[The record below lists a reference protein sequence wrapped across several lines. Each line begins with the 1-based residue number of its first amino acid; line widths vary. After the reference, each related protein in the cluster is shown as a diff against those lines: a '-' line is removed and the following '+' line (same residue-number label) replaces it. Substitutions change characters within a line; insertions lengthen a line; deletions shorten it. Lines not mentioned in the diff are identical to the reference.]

1 MRPLQVPRRRLV
13 VVAVVI
19 VAIGAFAM
27 WRGLHWAAP
36 SESVRA
42 AQTDVGTRPGLTLY
56 PAGARTAA
64 PDVRG
69 KTLAGGQLAVAD
81 LRGHVVVVNVWGSW
95 CNPCRAETPDLVRV
109 AAATT
114 TQGVRFVGIDTR
126 DNPDAARAF
135 VRAFKVPYPSIIDRD
150 GQVLLNFNGLI
161 PAYAVPSTVVIDP
174 AGQIAAR
181 MIGRIGYST
190 LLGIVHDI
198 LAETSTATPA
208 ATPTAG
214 F

>member
-1 MRPLQVPRRRLV
+1 MSPHHVLRRRLI

-19 VAIGAFAM
+19 VAIGAFAV

-36 SESVRA
+36 AESARA
-42 AQTDVGTRPGLTLY
+42 AQTDTGARPGLTLY
-56 PAGARTAA
+56 PAAARTVA

-69 KTLAGGQLAVAD
+69 ATLTGSQLAVAD

-109 AAATT
+109 AAATKA
-114 TQGVRFVGIDTR
+114 QAVRFVGIDTR

-135 VRAFKVPYPSIIDRD
+135 IRAFKVPYPSIIDRD
-150 GQVLLNFNGLI
+150 GQVLLDFNGII

-174 AGQIAAR
+174 AGKIAAR

-190 LLGIVHDI
+190 LLGIVQDV

-208 ATPTAG
+208 TTPTTG
-214 F
+214 S